1 MYYPDTEM
9 AIHDAK
15 TAAFMQVEEVSQCC
29 GTSITIEENMA
40 EALTTHTVLSVT
52 GCVRF
57 FKIHPLFVESMSFVS
72 SCLLEPHELIIVS
85 VKLGNRYPDI
95 LAGGGHEILHHSQR
109 NFLTAEWRI
118 V

>member
-1 MYYPDTEM
+1 M

-40 EALTTHTVLSVT
+40 EALTTHTVLSVM

-57 FKIHPLFVESMSFVS
+57 FKIHPLFVESMSLVS

-85 VKLGNRYPDI
+85 VKLGNRCTDI
-95 LAGGGHEILHHSQR
+95 LAGGELEILHQSQR
-109 NFLTAEWRI
+109 NSVT
-118 V
+118 VQK

>member
-1 MYYPDTEM
+1 MALIMQLPLCHISEAVDSLCITPVCVTEM

-15 TAAFMQVEEVSQCC
+15 TAAFIQVEEVSQCC

-57 FKIHPLFVESMSFVS
+57 FKFISYLW
-72 SCLLEPHELIIVS
+72 
-85 VKLGNRYPDI
+85 N
-95 LAGGGHEILHHSQR
+95 
-109 NFLTAEWRI
+109 
-118 V
+118 